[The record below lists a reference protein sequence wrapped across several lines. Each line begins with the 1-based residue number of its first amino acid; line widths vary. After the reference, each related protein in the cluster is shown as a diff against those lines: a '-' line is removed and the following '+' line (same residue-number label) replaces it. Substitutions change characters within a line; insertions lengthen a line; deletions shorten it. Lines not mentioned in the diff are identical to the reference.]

1 MLNYL
6 PKFETI
12 KEADGLL
19 AAIDSL
25 PFEYVGPRKAKASLK
40 EVAKF
45 LPTNVDIS
53 LVEDLNPYFTIT
65 EVDSD
70 VADKNVEGVAGAI
83 SGVGTEATAE
93 YLKSIENSANNGS
106 HPIAKT
112 TAPVKRKNGEIDHSD
127 EVDTPDTEDDTT
139 QVTGV
144 IYTSRVSFFLSWL
157 KIQTTQLLEYLKPGK
172 DGTSPVLNKDAR
184 LAIMKRHEA
193 EDRALVAD
201 FSRSFKGE
209 DTSIVLANYDAAKK
223 APANPLAFV
232 GAFFTGMVARCQ
244 KFSVFLSK
252 EQKKMDCL
260 KALHFENHNGTVV
273 FADYTPDDTQ
283 EDRELYEKVKSI
295 QETIIALTVIPIVG
309 LGVVSL
315 LNKYSTRWNTFVAKL
330 IARISSVGGSIKN
343 FFMAPFSKRD
353 VNKGRTID
361 AGVTL
366 SSVSGTL
373 FLADKEGKPKKSA
386 ILRSTDFVD
395 AVKDYTLKCVSFG
408 SQNETVVVYD
418 ENSEILVYAA
428 IEDGIAR
435 VKMCN
440 GCGE

>member
-12 KEADGLL
+12 KEADGILG
-19 AAIDSL
+19 AIDSL
-25 PFEYVGPRKAKASLK
+25 PFAYEGPRKSKTPLK

-45 LPTNVDIS
+45 LPTNVDKS
-53 LVEDLNPYFTIT
+53 LVEDLEPYFTIT

-70 VADKNVEGVAGAI
+70 VSDKNVEGTAGAI
-83 SGVGTEATAE
+83 AAVGTEATVE
-93 YLKSIENSANNGS
+93 YLKTVEANAKTGS
-106 HPIAKT
+106 QPIARRV
-112 TAPVKRKNGEIDHSD
+112 TAPEYKSGEINHSD
-127 EVDTPDTEDDTT
+127 EVDTPESGDGNT
-139 QVTGV
+139 QTTGV

-157 KIQTTQLLEYLKPGK
+157 KVQCTQLLEYLKPGK
-172 DGTSPVLNKDAR
+172 DGTSPVLNKEAR

-209 DTSIVLANYDAAKK
+209 DTSIVLANYDAAQK
-223 APANPLAFV
+223 APANVLAFV

-260 KALHFENHNGTVV
+260 KALHFENKNGTLV
-273 FADYTPDDTQ
+273 FADYKPDDNQ

-295 QETIIALTVIPIVG
+295 QETIIALTVIPIIG
-309 LGVVSL
+309 IGVVSL
-315 LNKYSTRWNTFVAKL
+315 LNKYSTRWNSFVAKL
-330 IARISSVGGSIKN
+330 IAKISSIGSGVKS

-361 AGVTL
+361 AGVKL

-373 FLADKEGKPKKSA
+373 LLADKDGQPKKSA
-386 ILRSTDFVD
+386 ILRSTDFID

-408 SQNETVVVYD
+408 AQNETVVVYD